1 MFMEQTLTAYAP
13 QVRSIVRIVAS
24 LLFLEHGLSG
34 LFGWPSPLPTPALF
48 SLYWFSGSIELVG
61 GVLLAL
67 GLFSRCAAF
76 VMSGE
81 MAFAYFIGHAPQ
93 GFFPILN
100 RGDAAILFCFIFLYL
115 VFAGPGP
122 WSLDAVWRKR
132 A

>member
-1 MFMEQTLTAYAP
+1 MEQTLTAYAP
-13 QVRSIVRIVAS
+13 QVRSIVRIVAA
-24 LLFLEHGLSG
+24 LLFLEHGTSG
-34 LFGWPSPLPTPALF
+34 LFGWPSPLPAPPLF
-48 SLYWFSGSIELVG
+48 SLYWCSGSIELVG
-61 GVLLAL
+61 GALLAL
-67 GLFSRCAAF
+67 GLFSRPAAF

-100 RGDAAILFCFIFLYL
+100 RGDAAILFCFIFLYF

-132 A
+132 V